1 MLAEWRQIAINLYDQ
16 VVAAGQPDQVV
27 RKALAAGHQEA
38 GQDIRQDI
46 RPESFSA
53 ILAVGKAALGM
64 AQAAYAEGVRVAPDR
79 ALIIAPAHADSDA
92 GTNPEAAS
100 DQHPWPVILS
110 SHPVPDHQSLAAG
123 VKAAALCQS
132 LTADDHLLVLL
143 SGGASALMV
152 NPNPPL
158 TLADKVLLNER
169 LLASGGDIHQINA
182 IRRLVSQIKG
192 GRLAAMAHPA
202 QITQFIISDVE
213 DDELASIGSGIMAG
227 DPVPLSDSLALIKT
241 LGLADYPFMEAFIA
255 HLKGGKLQPPLS
267 PDEAVFDHVK
277 SHILASNRQVVHAGL
292 ITSNNMKTAT
302 ALPPDIIELPRLSG
316 EASHMAS
323 HLATLIKSSISSSGG
338 SSGGS
343 SGRPVIGITGGET
356 VVSLPSDHGLG
367 GRSQELALAFALAM
381 QDADIPWL
389 ILAAGTDGRDG
400 PTDAAGAILDSQM
413 ELDILAAQTALL
425 RHDVWN
431 LLNRCGGLFRPGSS
445 GTNLADL
452 VVIMAG

>member
-1 MLAEWRQIAINLYDQ
+1 MLADWRQIAINLYDQ

-27 RKALAAGHQEA
+27 RQALAAGHREA
-38 GQDIRQDI
+38 KPEI

-64 AQAAYAEGVRVAPDR
+64 AQAAYDEGVRVAPNK
-79 ALIIAPAHADSDA
+79 ALIIAPAHAGSDD
-92 GTNPEAAS
+92 GNDPETAPN
-100 DQHPWPVILS
+100 QHLWPVILS
-110 SHPVPDHQSLAAG
+110 SHPVPDEQSLAAG
-123 VKAAALCQS
+123 LKAAALCQS

-182 IRRLVSQIKG
+182 IRRLVSKIKG
-192 GRLAAMAHPA
+192 GRLAAMAHSA

-213 DDELASIGSGIMAG
+213 DDELASIGSGIMVG
-227 DPVPLSDSLALIKT
+227 DPVPLSDSMDLIKT
-241 LGLADYPFMEAFIA
+241 LGLADYPFMKAFIG
-255 HLKGGKLQPPLS
+255 HLENCQAKPPLP
-267 PDEAVFDHVK
+267 PDHAVFDHVK
-277 SHILASNRQVVHAGL
+277 SHILASNRQVVHTGL
-292 ITSNNMKTAT
+292 ISAIKPNIAT
-302 ALPPDIIELPRLSG
+302 ALPLDIIALPRLAG

-323 HLATLIKSSISSSGG
+323 HLATLIKSSASSSAG

-356 VVSLPSDHGLG
+356 VVTLSSDHGLG

-413 ELDILAAQTALL
+413 ELDISAAQKALL

-431 LLNRCGGLFRPGSS
+431 LLNQCGGLFRPGSS